1 MSRKFPFLFKLND
14 GLAIPAIGYGTGT
27 AWFKGSPGELDQ
39 TLVNNLETALESGF
53 THIDGA
59 QIYNTSSEIG
69 EAIANHKRE
78 DIFLTDKYNV
88 AANSKI
94 TPYDALVDSLK
105 NQLKTDY
112 VDLYLLHSPFISK
125 STHGFDLVEAWKYLE
140 KLVDD
145 GYARSIGVSNF
156 SVEDLQTILKS
167 DYKIKPAVNQIEFN
181 PYLQNQTPGI
191 VEFSQKEG
199 IVIEGYSPLGPLLKG
214 KPGPIDDL
222 VAKLAS
228 KYNKAEE
235 QILLKYTIQ
244 REILPIT
251 TSSKE
256 SRIKSFLD
264 ITDFRL
270 TQEEVDEISKLGQ
283 QKTLRQYWTKEYS
296 KYD

>member
-1 MSRKFPFLFKLND
+1 MSRKFPLSFKLNN

-27 AWFKGSPGELDQ
+27 AWFKGSPGDLDQ
-39 TLVNNLETALESGF
+39 ALVDNLETALKSGF

-59 QIYNTSSEIG
+59 QVYNTSAEIG
-69 EAIANHKRE
+69 EVVVKHKRE
-78 DIFLTDKYNV
+78 DLFLTDKYNV
-88 AANSKI
+88 GANSKI

-105 NQLKTDY
+105 NQFKTGY

-145 GYARSIGVSNF
+145 GYAKSIGVSNF
-156 SVEDLQTILKS
+156 SVEDLETILKS
-167 DYKIKPAVNQIEFN
+167 DYKIKPAVNQIEFS

-191 VEFSQKEG
+191 VEFSQKED
-199 IVIEGYSPLGPLLKG
+199 ILVEGYSPLGPLLKG
-214 KPGPIDDL
+214 KPGPIDDF

-228 KYNKAEE
+228 KYKKAEE
-235 QILLKYTIQ
+235 QILLRYTIQ
-244 REILPIT
+244 RQILPIT
-251 TSSKE
+251 TSSKK
-256 SRIKSFLD
+256 SRIDSFLD
-264 ITDFRL
+264 ITDFLL
-270 TQEEVDEISKLGQ
+270 TQDEVDEISKLGK